1 MTLKQ
6 SGVRVRENILEL
18 EQRASTVGFGLV
30 AAKLVI
36 V

>member
-6 SGVRVRENILEL
+6 SGLRIRENILEL
-18 EQRASTVGFGLV
+18 EQRASTVGIGLV
-30 AAKLVI
+30 PAKLVI